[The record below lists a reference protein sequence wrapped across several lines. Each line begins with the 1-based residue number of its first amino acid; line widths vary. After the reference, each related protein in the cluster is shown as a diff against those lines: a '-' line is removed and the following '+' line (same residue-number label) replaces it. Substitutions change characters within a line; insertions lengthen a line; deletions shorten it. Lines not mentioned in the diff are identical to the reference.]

1 MEFSEERELYKN
13 KQSKFSNILQNLD
26 IKENF
31 NLSYYLNEKHVI
43 QKQLKTWDKKIVNI
57 EMKSNKK

>member
-13 KQSKFSNILQNLD
+13 KQSKFSNTLQNLD
-26 IKENF
+26 IKGNF

-43 QKQLKTWDKKIVNI
+43 QKRLKTCDKKIANI
-57 EMKSNKK
+57 VMKSNIK

>member
-26 IKENF
+26 IKGNF

-43 QKQLKTWDKKIVNI
+43 QKQLKTCDEKIANI
-57 EMKSNKK
+57 EMKSNIK

>member
-43 QKQLKTWDKKIVNI
+43 QKQLKTCDKKIVNI